1 VAALDS
7 GSHDPQH
14 PNNRLASVAIWHT
27 SSGKPSAPTQDLGT
41 GSGRFDPLAF
51 SSRGR
56 LLAVSAPDGRDLVLN
71 ATTAQT
77 LRTLRP
83 VGREYTGALAF
94 APDGALATATQS
106 GIVQLWNPTSGEQTA
121 GPLPATA
128 GPVSSIAFDP
138 TGQRFVTTGSQDG
151 EVKLWSAAT
160 LEQEGSAL
168 NTDHRAA
175 SAAMFEPRGDSL
187 IVVDNDGNG
196 VTWPT
201 SIAAWKRRACTV
213 AGRNLTHAEWDR
225 FASGHPYPKVCA

>member
-1 VAALDS
+1 M
-7 GSHDPQH
+7 
-14 PNNRLASVAIWHT
+14 
-27 SSGKPSAPTQDLGT
+27 
-41 GSGRFDPLAF
+41 
-51 SSRGR
+51 
-56 LLAVSAPDGRDLVLN
+56 
-71 ATTAQT
+71 
-77 LRTLRP
+77 
-83 VGREYTGALAF
+83 
-94 APDGALATATQS
+94 
-106 GIVQLWNPTSGEQTA
+106 
-121 GPLPATA
+121 
-128 GPVSSIAFDP
+128 
-138 TGQRFVTTGSQDG
+138 TTGSQDG

-213 AGRNLTHAEWDR
+213 AGRNLTHAEWAR